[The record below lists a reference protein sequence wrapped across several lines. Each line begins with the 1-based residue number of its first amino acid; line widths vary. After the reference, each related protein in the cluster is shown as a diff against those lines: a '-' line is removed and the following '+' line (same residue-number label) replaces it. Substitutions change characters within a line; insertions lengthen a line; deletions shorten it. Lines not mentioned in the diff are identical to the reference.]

1 MTTYAHET
9 LAKLLD
15 YDPITGY
22 FLWKPRTP
30 DLFDAVHPVRAC
42 AAWNASHAGQR
53 AFTTEGHGGYLTTT
67 IFGRRVMAHRAAWCL
82 GQQADIGPGL
92 LIDHINGNPKDNRLS
107 NLRLSTATQNMQNAS
122 KRKAGLRGAV
132 FHKGSGKWQASIRL
146 HLGTFDT
153 EAEAAAAYEAAA
165 ERLHGEFYLPNGK
178 RATARR
184 IL

>member
-1 MTTYAHET
+1 MAFYAYKT
-9 LAKLLD
+9 LAQILE
-15 YDPITGY
+15 YNPSTGQ
-22 FLWKPRTP
+22 FLWKPRVP
-30 DLFDAVHPVRAC
+30 DMFNAAHPIRAC

-53 AFTTEGHGGYLTTT
+53 AFITEGHGGYLTTT

-82 GQQADIGPGL
+82 GQQVDIGPGL
-92 LIDHINGNPKDNRLS
+92 LIDHINGDPKDNRLS
-107 NLRLSTATQNMQNAS
+107 NLRLSTPSQNMQNAA

-165 ERLHGEFYLPNGK
+165 ERLHGEFYLPNG
-178 RATARR
+178 RRVNARR